1 MILTIACL
9 SRDLH
14 VVGVFDNF
22 KDNEGRFKQKLI
34 SSDIK
39 GLVSLYEASQLSIR
53 GEDELD
59 EAGDYS
65 YQLLR
70 SSLTHLDYNQARLV
84 RNSLDHPHHKS
95 LASFTAKYYFNDEPN
110 GWISELQELAKTEFE
125 RVQSQHQH
133 EIVEILK

>member
-9 SRDLH
+9 SRNLH

-59 EAGDYS
+59 EAGDDS

>member
-9 SRDLH
+9 SRNLH